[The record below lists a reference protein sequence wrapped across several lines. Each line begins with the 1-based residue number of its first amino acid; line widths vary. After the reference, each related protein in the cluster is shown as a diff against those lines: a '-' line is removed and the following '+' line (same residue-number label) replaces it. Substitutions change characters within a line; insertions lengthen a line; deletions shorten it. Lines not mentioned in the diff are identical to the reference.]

1 MSPHTPRP
9 RRSRLLRPL
18 LWLLP
23 ALLLGSGCGAYFNT
37 YYNADKAYRKGERLQ
52 ADSGAKTA
60 RAQYDECLKISSK
73 LLQFY
78 PESRWVD
85 NTILLVGQC
94 YVRMD
99 QQRRALRKFD
109 ELEARFPD
117 SPLLPRARIWRAR
130 ALLALENEGACLEE
144 LARLPLDDLPRA
156 DRVEALRVYADL
168 YRGDGDRERLVETLD
183 RLLKI
188 ARRNQDRAAIHLD
201 MAAVQEESGQWEEA
215 LKHYNAV
222 RRFRPLRSPLLKS
235 WLGSLDNNLRLGRL
249 DVVERRLRKLGKDE
263 RFYPDRH
270 ALQLRE
276 GWLRERRG
284 QLAEARADWNAILK
298 DVPRTESSAAAS
310 HSLAQAFLRH
320 DGQLD
325 SARVYFKRTAT
336 EQSGSRWADSSA
348 VALTLV
354 DALDRTH
361 KEIRRL
367 DGLISHTLAG
377 LCPDSVRVQFA
388 QTLLPRLRARQD
400 SLRADSLRVLGAPD
414 SLGTGDSLTT
424 QQVDAALLPATPP
437 AKSPPPRPADALG
450 KGEPA
455 RPDSLGRPESGGRK
469 GGSRVRLFDF
479 QKKEREVAQADSL
492 RRAHEADSLK
502 RVDDELRRR
511 RSDSLLVAAVLDTL
525 SHWPDIDSLRLQ
537 ATGDSLSR
545 LRFDQ
550 HFYLAELQT
559 LRMYRAPVADSLL
572 TLLLAEPSASDEQ
585 AARLHYAYGSLRLD
599 AFADSSG
606 RRYLET
612 LLRRWPLSLAA
623 NPARDRLGLPRT
635 LSEADSAAVRLA
647 LAEELRLE
655 GRDPLGAIR
664 AYRQV
669 AEDHPSTPQAATALL
684 AAAAVA
690 WEDLE
695 NPALANGFYRRYLR
709 AYPQHAAADQVR
721 RRLGQAVAE
730 PEAAVARVE
739 ETQQVTV
746 TEARVDESGVF
757 VDPDAGRP
765 LGERLQSLRERFREL
780 GRLKLEQIL
789 E

>member
-1 MSPHTPRP
+1 M
-9 RRSRLLRPL
+9 RPL

-23 ALLLGSGCGAYFNT
+23 ALLLGAGCGAYFNT
-37 YYNADKAYRKGERLQ
+37 YYNANKAYRKGERTL

-78 PESRWVD
+78 PKSRWVD

-109 ELEARFPD
+109 ELETRFPD
-117 SPLLPRARIWRAR
+117 SPLLPRSRIWRAR

-144 LARLPLDDLPRA
+144 LARLPLDDLPRE

-168 YRGDGDRERLVETLD
+168 YRGDGDRVRLVETLE

-215 LKHYNAV
+215 LRHYNAV

-263 RFYPDRH
+263 RFYPERH

-276 GWLRERRG
+276 GWLRERLG

-298 DVPRTESSAAAS
+298 DFAHTESSAAAS
-310 HSLAQAFLRH
+310 HSLGQAFLRN

-336 EQSGSRWADSSA
+336 EQSSSRWADSSA
-348 VALTLV
+348 QALILV
-354 DALDRTH
+354 NALDRTH

-367 DGLISHTLAG
+367 DGLLSHTLAD

-400 SLRADSLRVLGAPD
+400 SLRADSLRALAVPD
-414 SLGTGDSLTT
+414 SLGVAGDSLADPRAGPR
-424 QQVDAALLPATPP
+424 VDATLPLPPP
-437 AKSPPPRPADALG
+437 AKTAPPHPADG
-450 KGEPA
+450 IRTGEPA
-455 RPDSLGRPESGGRK
+455 WSDSLGRPESGGRK
-469 GGSRVRLFDF
+469 AGSRVRLFDF

-492 RRAHEADSLK
+492 KRAHEADSLK
-502 RVDDELRRR
+502 RVDDELRRHR
-511 RSDSLLVAAVLDTL
+511 TDSLLVAAVLDTL
-525 SHWPDIDSLRLQ
+525 SHWPSIDSLRLQ
-537 ATGDSLSR
+537 ATGDSLAR

-559 LRMYRAPVADSLL
+559 LRMFRATVADSLL
-572 TLLLAEPSASDEQ
+572 TLLLAEPRASDEQ
-585 AARLHYAYGSLRLD
+585 SARLHYAYGTLRLD

-612 LLRRWPLSLAA
+612 LLDRWPLALAA

-635 LSEADSAAVRLA
+635 LSETDSAAVRLA
-647 LAEELRLE
+647 LAEELRLQ
-655 GRDPLGAIR
+655 GQDPLGAIR

-690 WEDLE
+690 WDDLE
-695 NPALANGFYRRYLR
+695 NTALANGFYRRYLR

-730 PEAAVARVE
+730 PEVALARVE
-739 ETQQVTV
+739 ETQQITV
-746 TEARVDESGVF
+746 SEARVDESGVF

-765 LGERLQSLRERFREL
+765 LIERLQSLRERFREL
-780 GRLKLEQIL
+780 GRLKLEQVL